1 MEKKT
6 DESFGVVPVIKN
18 NDGEFDVFIIN
29 QINRTG
35 GTFWGFPK
43 GHPEGSET
51 NEEAAKRE
59 LVEETAI
66 VLSKL
71 DTSRPFQQHYNFV
84 SGEAFIEKT
93 VTYYLGYATTK
104 DFVVQEAEVAEAKWC
119 SFVDARELLTHDN
132 NKQMLDE
139 AMEYLS

>member
-6 DESFGVVPVIKN
+6 DESFGVIPVIKKY
-18 NDGEFDVFIIN
+18 DGEFYVFIIN

-43 GHPEGSET
+43 GHPEGGET

-71 DTSRPFQQHYNFV
+71 VTEHPFLQHYNLV
-84 SGEAFIEKT
+84 SGEAFVEKT
-93 VTYYLGYATTK
+93 VTYYLEYATTR
-104 DFVVQEAEVAEAKWC
+104 DFFVQEAEVAEAEWVR
-119 SFVDARELLTHDN
+119 FV
-132 NKQMLDE
+132 
-139 AMEYLS
+139 